1 MKDFMKTMMEFLRSK
16 MFWASMALAD
26 AGLGLAQVFSRD
38 AEEPETGSKGLMTA
52 DEHKDAVG
60 SPWLPAF
67 PALPPMPVETHEA
80 ILYAG
85 PFDGHT
91 VPDCEGNPVILLR
104 NKETGLACAYR
115 RDTSI
120 EDRWVY
126 RFWCEVARKVESN

>member
-1 MKDFMKTMMEFLRSK
+1 MKNFMKTMMEFLRSK

-26 AGLGLAQVFSRD
+26 AGLGLARVFSRD
-38 AEEPETGSKGLMTA
+38 AEEKEEETKAL
-52 DEHKDAVG
+52 
-60 SPWLPAF
+60 
-67 PALPPMPVETHEA
+67 PALPALPLMPVEKQEA